1 MSGKRLKL
9 LWIVIKDTK
18 ADKILY
24 SFLVFVFA
32 SAALIWLFDPNIE
45 SYGAALWYCYSV
57 ISTAGFGDVVATA
70 FITRLISVLI
80 TVYSLLVIAII
91 TGVIVNYYNRMMD
104 LKNKE
109 TLSAFLD
116 KIERLPELSEEELK
130 ELSEKVKHFRSK

>member
-1 MSGKRLKL
+1 MSGKRVKL

-24 SFLVFVFA
+24 SFLVFVFV

-70 FITRLISVLI
+70 FITGLISVLI

>member
-1 MSGKRLKL
+1 MSGKRVKL

-24 SFLVFVFA
+24 SFLVFVFV

>member
-1 MSGKRLKL
+1 MSGKRVKL

-24 SFLVFVFA
+24 SFLVFVFV

-116 KIERLPELSEEELK
+116 KIERLSELSEEELK